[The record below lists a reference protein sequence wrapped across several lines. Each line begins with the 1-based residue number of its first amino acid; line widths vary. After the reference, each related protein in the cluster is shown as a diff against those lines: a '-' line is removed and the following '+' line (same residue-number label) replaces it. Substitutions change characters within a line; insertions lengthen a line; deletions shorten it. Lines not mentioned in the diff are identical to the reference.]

1 MARPRAACFLPV
13 ILRMVLAMVSAAPD
27 FSSRVPV
34 TVPSAMTRPI
44 SAMVPPMPLVKALSM
59 SCMFM
64 PATMAKVAEV
74 AISAKNGW
82 IFSLTVKRTNT
93 RTANTR
99 PRITDT
105 VEPIN
110 KPPLT

>member
-1 MARPRAACFLPV
+1 
-13 ILRMVLAMVSAAPD
+13 
-27 FSSRVPV
+27 
-34 TVPSAMTRPI
+34 
-44 SAMVPPMPLVKALSM
+44 MVPPMPLVKALSM

>member
-1 MARPRAACFLPV
+1 
-13 ILRMVLAMVSAAPD
+13 
-27 FSSRVPV
+27 
-34 TVPSAMTRPI
+34 
-44 SAMVPPMPLVKALSM
+44 MPLVKALSM

-105 VEPIN
+105 VEPI
-110 KPPLT
+110 KQTSSYLTTLTRYSFQTSSGTRRPPVAQQIWVAFFITSAVRPCFAR